1 MIIVME
7 PYGHTKEVLGGVSL
21 VFVYLRTLFL
31 PQFKEETRSL
41 NIYFPVPIIF
51 ILRLNKVFRLIA
63 ISQAR
68 ILSASTSIRDIP
80 LYPHYLG

>member
-1 MIIVME
+1 ME
-7 PYGHTKEVLGGVSL
+7 PYGHTEEVLGGVSL

-68 ILSASTSIRDIP
+68 ILSLRKYHIGSPNLRNGDATIR
-80 LYPHYLG
+80 